1 MKKMLALSISTCTQC
16 PWYNKTPPRCKHP
29 DWSGPAPLQ
38 EDPLLLEGPV
48 CWDQHCPLPSEPCA
62 LNDLLQNLAEQ
73 MPFQPFFVKE
83 AFNNNPGPPME
94 SLEQVIADKA
104 AALIDKRK
112 IAEMTAQL
120 IWQNFGNYIEGAKVE
135 GLRAWLHM
143 ELEKI
148 PAIGE
153 SGIFSAYDDARR
165 EAFTQI
171 LPLVEEIQK
180 EPLELFDEALNPDF
194 EETLD
199 EDVPF

>member
-112 IAEMTAQL
+112 IAEMEAT
-120 IWQNFGNYIEGAKVE
+120 IEGDMKTGRVVDPTVQVA
-135 GLRAWLHM
+135 L
-143 ELEKI
+143 
-148 PAIGE
+148 
-153 SGIFSAYDDARR
+153 DDALSLQ
-165 EAFTQI
+165 A
-171 LPLVEEIQK
+171 
-180 EPLELFDEALNPDF
+180 ELAK
-194 EETLD
+194 
-199 EDVPF
+199 